1 LNFLK
6 DIAFYQLCFVVKS
19 KRSKADEPA
28 LAITPQQE
36 RRLFRFGLFEVDLEQ
51 GTLSRHGSPVRLQE
65 QPFRILTLLLE
76 TAGEVVSREELRK
89 KIWPEGTFVEF
100 DGSLNTALMKLR
112 AALNDNAEN
121 PVFIETV
128 PRKGYRFIAP
138 VEVTNL
144 DTPPLITAI
153 RVESEEDR
161 EALELPLDADR
172 PATAAQIKV
181 REAIKQKSGPGWR
194 QVLAMLAGLAA
205 VLSFLLWPRSEP
217 KVLAVRQLTHVGQ
230 VDPWG
235 KLVTDGSRI
244 YFVVRDVT
252 GWNLMQTSVQGGNV
266 QRTPTPFD
274 NTRIFDLSPDH
285 SQFLI
290 GELTHEGEETPLWL
304 WPVQGG
310 APRRVGDVMA
320 KEAVWSPSGNFI
332 AFVRDETIQIADP
345 DGNHI
350 SEVARFKL
358 APHSLAWSPDGKR
371 LRFTQPDLVE
381 GTDSLWEIG
390 TDGRDIRRVL
400 PGEEGGPHEGSGT
413 WLRGGKY
420 FAFSTGRDLRASL
433 AVDTQANLWLLDE
446 RYNWFSRSEKQ
457 PMQLTKGPIAFD
469 HPAAAPNGSR
479 VFAIGSHNEYQ
490 LLRIDPKTLK
500 KTAMLSESGAT
511 DMDFSLDG
519 QWVVYAA
526 REDGTL
532 WKSRIDGTNRV
543 QLTAGATGAFA
554 PHWSPNQ
561 KDILFTGFLLDKQP
575 RLYVVSAQG
584 GSPKPVLPTA
594 NRWAS
599 VSGDWRTDGRQI
611 VVDVE
616 DTAVGGESNIRILDL
631 ESGHLSS
638 IPGSEGLIE
647 PRWSADGRYI
657 AALSPKKKQ
666 IWLYDCKTLKWSELA
681 EANFPSTL
689 RWSPGGDALYY
700 QDTDEVEESVF
711 RVPMAT
717 REPEQVTRFGDL
729 LSSGAMRCIFTG
741 LSPDGSVYVTVDHG
755 DVDVYAIDLS
765 LP

>member
-1 LNFLK
+1 LT
-6 DIAFYQLCFVVKS
+6 
-19 KRSKADEPA
+19 
-28 LAITPQQE
+28 ITPQQD
-36 RRLFRFGLFEVDLEQ
+36 RRVYRFGLFEADLEQ
-51 GTLSRHGSPVRLQE
+51 GTLSRQGTLVKLQE

-76 TAGEVVSREELRK
+76 AAGEVLSREDLRK
-89 KIWPEGTFVEF
+89 RIWPEGTFVEF

-128 PRKGYRFIAP
+128 PRRGYRFIAP
-138 VEVTNL
+138 VEIASVDSPQL
-144 DTPPLITAI
+144 MTAI
-153 RVESEEDR
+153 RIESPEDR
-161 EALELPLDADR
+161 ETMELPLDSDAPLR
-172 PATAAQIKV
+172 ETQQKWHPARTIKP
-181 REAIKQKSGPGWR
+181 GPKWWP
-194 QVLAMLAGLAA
+194 VVAAA
-205 VLSFLLWPRSEP
+205 VGLGAALLLFAVWPRQAP
-217 KVLAVRQLTHVGQ
+217 KVMAVRQLTHVGQ

-252 GWNLMQTSVQGGNV
+252 GWNLMQTSVEGGNV

-320 KEAVWSPSGNFI
+320 KEAVWSPSGNRI
-332 AFVRDETIQIADP
+332 AFVREETIQIADS

-350 SEVARFKL
+350 QDVARFKL
-358 APHSLAWSPDGKR
+358 APHSLTWSPDGKR
-371 LRFTQPDLVE
+371 LRFTQSDLVE
-381 GTDSLWEIG
+381 GTDSMWEIG
-390 TDGRDIRRVL
+390 TDRKDLRRVL

-413 WLRGGKY
+413 WLADGKY
-420 FAFSTGRDLRASL
+420 FAFSTGQDLRANL

-446 RYNWFSRSEKQ
+446 RHGWFGRSDTD
-457 PMQLTKGPIAFD
+457 PLQLTKGPIAFD
-469 HPAAAPNGSR
+469 HPTATPSGSR
-479 VFAIGSHNEYQ
+479 AFVIGSHNEYQ
-490 LLRIDPKTLK
+490 LLRIDPKTLT

-526 REDGTL
+526 RENGTL
-532 WKSRIDGTNRV
+532 WKSRIDGSNRV
-543 QLTAGATGAFA
+543 QLMSGATGAFA
-554 PHWSPNQ
+554 PHWSPDQ
-561 KDILFTGFLLDKQP
+561 KEILFTGFLLDKQP

-616 DTAVGGESNIRILDL
+616 DTATGGESNIRILDL
-631 ESGHLSS
+631 DSGHLTS
-638 IPGSEGLIE
+638 IPGSQGLIE

-657 AALSPKKKQ
+657 AALNPKKKQ
-666 IWLYDCKTLKWSELA
+666 ILLYDCKLLKWTVLA

-717 REPEQVTRFGDL
+717 RESERVTRFGDL
-729 LSSGAMRCIFTG
+729 LSAGATRCIFTG

-755 DVDVYAIDLS
+755 DVDVYAIDLQ

>member
-1 LNFLK
+1 M
-6 DIAFYQLCFVVKS
+6 
-19 KRSKADEPA
+19 P
-28 LAITPQQE
+28 ITPPQE
-36 RRLFRFGLFEVDLEQ
+36 RRLYRFGLFEVDLEQ
-51 GTLSRHGSPVRLQE
+51 ATLSRQGTPVKLQE

-76 TAGEVVSREELRK
+76 AAGEVVSREELRK

-121 PVFIETV
+121 PIFIETV
-128 PRKGYRFIAP
+128 PRRGYRFIAP
-138 VEVTNL
+138 VDITNL
-144 DTPPLITAI
+144 DSPQIMTAI

-161 EALELPLDADR
+161 EALELPLDAGS
-172 PATAAQIKV
+172 PSQAAPFKAQSASLGK
-181 REAIKQKSGPGWR
+181 AGPSWWH
-194 QVLAMLAGLAA
+194 VLVMLGGLAGLM
-205 VLSFLLWPRSEP
+205 LFFLWPRPVP

-252 GWNLMQTSVQGGNV
+252 GWNLMQTSVEGGNV

-320 KEAVWSPSGNFI
+320 KEAVWSPSGNLI
-332 AFVRDETIQIADP
+332 AFVREETIQIADS
-345 DGNHI
+345 DGNHVWEI
-350 SEVARFKL
+350 ARFKL
-358 APHSLAWSPDGKR
+358 ALHSLTWSPDGKR
-371 LRFTQPDLVE
+371 LRFTQSDLVE
-381 GTDSLWEIG
+381 GTDSMWEIG
-390 TDGRDIRRVL
+390 TDGKELKRVV

-413 WLRGGKY
+413 WLAGGKY
-420 FAFSTGRDLRASL
+420 FAFSTGQDLRTNL

-446 RYNWFSRSEKQ
+446 RHGWLGRSRND
-457 PMQLTKGPIAFD
+457 PIQLTKGPIAFD
-469 HPAAAPNGSR
+469 HPAATANGSR
-479 VFAIGSHNEYQ
+479 VFTIGSHSEYQ
-490 LLRIDPKTLK
+490 LLRIDPKTMK
-500 KTAMLSESGAT
+500 QTAMLSESGAT

-526 REDGTL
+526 RENGTL

-543 QLTAGATGAFA
+543 QLMAGATGAFA
-554 PHWSPNQ
+554 PHWSPDQ
-561 KDILFTGFLLDKQP
+561 KEILFTGFLLDKQP
-575 RLYVVSAQG
+575 RLYIVSAQG

-616 DTAVGGESNIRILDL
+616 DTAIGGESNIRILDL
-631 ESGHLSS
+631 DTNRLTS

-657 AALSPKKKQ
+657 AALNPKKKQ
-666 IWLYDCKTLKWSELA
+666 IWLYDCKALKWSVLA
-681 EANFPSTL
+681 EANFPSAL

-711 RVPMAT
+711 CVPMAT
-717 REPEQVTRFGDL
+717 HESEPVTHFGDL
-729 LSSGAMRCIFTG
+729 LSSGATRCIFTG

-755 DVDVYAIDLS
+755 DADVYAIDLDV
-765 LP
+765 P